1 MRALRTFAQIQSPQ
15 LNWDFKVK
23 RCIAHLLEVV
33 GCAKPVYL
41 FSLAFFAPVQC
52 FGKPGWFYLSL
63 VSF

>member
-1 MRALRTFAQIQSPQ
+1 MRGLRTFAQIQSPQ

-23 RCIAHLLEVV
+23 RYIAHLLEVV
-33 GCAKPVYL
+33 GCAKLVYL